1 MEAVRV
7 RLGSVVEWAVAA
19 LFLLASVGI
28 ASLAMREL
36 RATASTEAPVPTFT
50 AAAPAGLA
58 ERAVSVQH
66 LLLSAGKEVRVGT
79 SLTDVVT
86 VLGRAAETGEERADV
101 GPLGERLTRFYDY
114 GGTRFA
120 LVFEPVGGQQKV
132 TAIYIQ

>member
-7 RLGSVVEWAVAA
+7 RLGSLVEWAVAA
-19 LFLLASVGI
+19 LFLLASVGV

-36 RATASTEAPVPTFT
+36 RATASVNSPVPAFT

-58 ERAVSVQH
+58 DRAVSVQH
-66 LLLSAGKEVRVGT
+66 LLLSAGKEVRVGST
-79 SLTDVVT
+79 LAEVVAT
-86 VLGRAAETGEERADV
+86 LGRAAETGEERADV
-101 GPLGERLTRFYDY
+101 GPLGERVTRFYDY

-120 LVFEPVGGQQKV
+120 LVFEPVKGHARV

>member
-1 MEAVRV
+1 MEAARV

-19 LFLLASVGI
+19 LFLVASVGV

-36 RATASTEAPVPTFT
+36 RATASVNTPAPPFAV
-50 AAAPAGLA
+50 AAPAGLTD
-58 ERAVSVQH
+58 RAVSVQH

-79 SLTDVVT
+79 TLTDVVDT
-86 VLGRAAETGEERADV
+86 LGRAAETGQERSDV
-101 GPLGERLTRFYDY
+101 GPAGERVTRFYDY

-120 LVFEPVGGQQKV
+120 LVFEPVRGEQRV

>member
-1 MEAVRV
+1 MDVVRA

-19 LFLLASVGI
+19 LFLLASVGV

-36 RATASTEAPVPTFT
+36 RATASVSLPAPAFT

-58 ERAVSVQH
+58 DRAVSVQH
-66 LLLSAGKEVRVGT
+66 LLLSPGKEVRVGT
-79 SLTDVVT
+79 ALADVVAM
-86 VLGRAAETGEERADV
+86 LGRSAETGEERADV
-101 GPLGERLTRFYDY
+101 GPLGERVTRFYDY

-120 LVFEPVGGQQKV
+120 LVFEPVQGQARV

>member
-7 RLGSVVEWAVAA
+7 RLGSLVEWAVAA
-19 LFLLASVGI
+19 LFLFASLGV

-36 RATASTEAPVPTFT
+36 RATASVSAPLPTFS

-66 LLLSAGKEVRVGT
+66 LLLAAGREVRVGST
-79 SLTDVVT
+79 LGDVVRL
-86 VLGRAAETGEERADV
+86 LGRSAETGQERADV
-101 GPLGERLTRFYDY
+101 GPLGERVTRFYDY

>member
-19 LFLLASVGI
+19 LFLLASVGV

-36 RATASTEAPVPTFT
+36 RASASVNAPAPAFA
-50 AAAPAGLA
+50 AAAPAGLT

-79 SLTDVVT
+79 TLGDVVT
-86 VLGRAAETGEERADV
+86 ALGRAAETGEERSDV
-101 GPLGERLTRFYDY
+101 GPLGERVTRFYDY
-114 GGTRFA
+114 AGTRFA
-120 LVFEPVGGQQKV
+120 LVFEPVRGESRV

>member
-7 RLGSVVEWAVAA
+7 RLGSFVEWAVAA
-19 LFLLASVGI
+19 LFLLASVGV

-36 RATASTEAPVPTFT
+36 RATASVNAPAPAFAV
-50 AAAPAGLA
+50 AAPAGLG

-79 SLTDVVT
+79 TLTEIVT
-86 VLGRAAETGEERADV
+86 ALGRSAATGEERADV
-101 GPLGERLTRFYDY
+101 GPLGERVTRFYDY

-120 LVFEPVGGQQKV
+120 LVFEPVGGQPRV

>member
-1 MEAVRV
+1 MDAVRV
-7 RLGSVVEWAVAA
+7 KLGSVVEWVVAA
-19 LFLLASVGI
+19 LFLVASVGV

-36 RATASTEAPVPTFT
+36 RATAAVASPVPVFT
-50 AAAPAGLA
+50 AAAPVGLG

-79 SLTDVVT
+79 TLADVAAT
-86 VLGRAAETGEERADV
+86 LGRAAETGVERADV
-101 GPLGERLTRFYDY
+101 GPVGERITRFYDY

-120 LVFEPVGGQQKV
+120 LVFEPVSGQSRV

>member
-1 MEAVRV
+1 MDVVRV

-19 LFLLASVGI
+19 LFLIASVGV

-36 RATASTEAPVPTFT
+36 RASASVASPLPVFSG
-50 AAAPAGLA
+50 AAPAGLA

-66 LLLSAGKEVRVGT
+66 LLLSAGKEVRVGM
-79 SLTDVVT
+79 SLAEVVT
-86 VLGRAAETGEERADV
+86 SLGRAAETGEERADV
-101 GPLGERLTRFYDY
+101 GPLGDRVTRFYDY

-120 LVFEPVGGQQKV
+120 LVFEQVKGQPRV

>member
-1 MEAVRV
+1 MVAVRV
-7 RLGSVVEWAVAA
+7 QLGSVVEWAVAA

-36 RATASTEAPVPTFT
+36 RATASVNAPVPAFT
-50 AAAPAGLA
+50 AAAPAGLS

-66 LLLSAGKEVRVGT
+66 LLLSAGKEGRVGT
-79 SLTDVVT
+79 ALEEVVAR
-86 VLGRAAETGEERADV
+86 LGRSAETGEERADI
-101 GPLGERLTRFYDY
+101 GPLGERVTRFYDY

-120 LVFEPVGGQQKV
+120 LVFEAVEARQRV

>member
-7 RLGSVVEWAVAA
+7 RLGSLVEWAVAA
-19 LFLLASVGI
+19 LFLVASVGV

-36 RATASTEAPVPTFT
+36 RATASVSSPVPAFT

-66 LLLSAGKEVRVGT
+66 LLLSAGKEVRVGST
-79 SLTDVVT
+79 LADVVNT
-86 VLGRAAETGEERADV
+86 LGRAAETGEERSDV
-101 GPLGERLTRFYDY
+101 GPLGERVTRFYDY

-120 LVFEPVGGQQKV
+120 LVFEPVRGQSRV

>member
-19 LFLLASVGI
+19 LFLVASVGI

-36 RATASTEAPVPTFT
+36 RATASVNAPLPTFS

-66 LLLSAGKEVRVGT
+66 LLLSTGKEVRVGT
-79 SLTDVVT
+79 PLGDVVAM
-86 VLGRAAETGEERADV
+86 LGRSAETGVERADV
-101 GPLGERLTRFYDY
+101 GPLGERVTRFYDY

-120 LVFEPVGGQQKV
+120 LVFEPVNGQQRV